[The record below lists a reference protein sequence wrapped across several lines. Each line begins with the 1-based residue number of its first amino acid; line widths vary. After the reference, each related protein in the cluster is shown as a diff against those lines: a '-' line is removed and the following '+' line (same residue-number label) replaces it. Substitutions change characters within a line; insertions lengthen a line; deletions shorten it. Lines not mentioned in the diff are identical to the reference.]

1 MSAVHQLLPPLAC
14 KNDGVRLVS
23 GKSTSTLEEL
33 EALLA
38 LLESA
43 THITQFSLVDGN
55 SEIRLSRLATGTFG
69 DPTTTE
75 LPQATAAPIAV
86 SREDGQ
92 PQAPAPAI
100 TVKSPTVGTFLRG
113 SALGAEPMVKVGTTV
128 QPDTVI
134 CNIKIIQNLMAL
146 PAATTGTVSA
156 VLVDDGEPIEFGQ
169 PLVTIEPLG

>member
-1 MSAVHQLLPPLAC
+1 MSAVLQLLPSPAC
-14 KNDGVRLVS
+14 NNDGVKSVS
-23 GKSTSTLEEL
+23 GKSTSTLKEL

-55 SEIRLSRLATGTFG
+55 SEIRLSRVATDTFT

-86 SREDGQ
+86 SGADGQ
-92 PQAPAPAI
+92 PQAPPPAF
-100 TVKSPTVGTFLRG
+100 TVRSPAVGTFFRG
-113 SALGAEPMVKVGTTV
+113 SALGADPFVKVGTTV
-128 QPDTVI
+128 QPATVV

-146 PAATTGTVSA
+146 PAATTGIVSA

>member
-1 MSAVHQLLPPLAC
+1 MSAVHQLLPSLAC

-43 THITQFSLVDGN
+43 THVTQFSLVDGN
-55 SEIRLSRLATGTFG
+55 TEIRLSRVASTFT

-92 PQAPAPAI
+92 SQAPAPAI
-100 TVKSPTVGTFLRG
+100 TVRSPTVGTFFRG
-113 SALGAEPMVKVGTTV
+113 SALGAEPLVKVGTTV

-146 PAATTGTVSA
+146 PAATTGIVSA